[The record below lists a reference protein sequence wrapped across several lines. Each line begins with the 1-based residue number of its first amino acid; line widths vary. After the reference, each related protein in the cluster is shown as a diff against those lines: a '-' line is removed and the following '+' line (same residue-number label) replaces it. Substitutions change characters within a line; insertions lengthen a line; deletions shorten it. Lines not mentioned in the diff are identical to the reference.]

1 MILGFILLQDDKSIW
16 IWKLKWNCN
25 IFFFCQNNTFQKQC
39 REERT
44 LALASHVPT
53 HTRKHKNS
61 FTSAPCCV
69 HAHKEMSHCITRDE
83 TIRIREHYVFILTQP
98 SKVIPRHTSGS
109 VKTWPVSIRP
119 ENSTLLQN
127 MSLVRRIWLNVC
139 AAQPLTPRR
148 LSKQLTI
155 CLVIFISAVPG
166 GIQRWSIPHCGRYQ
180 ILCRS
185 ACTAA
190 DKVRSLPWDADVWR
204 RAVSVHFGQGF
215 W

>member
-119 ENSTLLQN
+119 ENTTLLQN
-127 MSLVRRIWLNVC
+127 MSPVRRIWLNVC
-139 AAQPLTPRR
+139 
-148 LSKQLTI
+148 
-155 CLVIFISAVPG
+155 VWG
-166 GIQRWSIPHCGRYQ
+166 MWSIPHCGRYQ